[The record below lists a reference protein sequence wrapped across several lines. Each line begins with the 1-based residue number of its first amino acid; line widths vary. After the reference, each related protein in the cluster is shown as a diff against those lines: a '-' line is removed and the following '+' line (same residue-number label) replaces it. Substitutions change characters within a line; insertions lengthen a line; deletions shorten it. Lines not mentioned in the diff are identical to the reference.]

1 MSDVETART
10 GLEHA
15 HHTSQHK
22 AGGHT
27 ADALTRNTSLLI
39 GALAAALAL
48 GEMQER
54 SSQTE
59 YLTEHIAISD
69 DWAFFGFKGTRARVA
84 DQSALVLRALPQ
96 TADTQKAIADTEA
109 YAQRQR
115 EGDASGE
122 GTRQIEARIHE
133 RTHLRDEALHHYERW
148 EAVNGVLQIA
158 VVLAS
163 VAIVTGLPLLAWS
176 GAVLGGLAVL
186 FGVLVR
192 AGLV

>member
-1 MSDVETART
+1 MSDVETAR
-10 GLEHA
+10 GSLEHA
-15 HHTSQHK
+15 HHTTEHPGNK
-22 AGGHT
+22 LA
-27 ADALTRNTSLLI
+27 RNTSLLI

-84 DQSALVLRALPQ
+84 EQSALILRALPQ
-96 TADTQKAIADTEA
+96 TPDTQKAIADTDA
-109 YAQRQR
+109 YARRQR

-122 GTRQIEARIHE
+122 GVGQIEARIHQRE
-133 RTHLRDEALHHYERW
+133 AKRDDALHRYERW

-176 GAVLGGLAVL
+176 GGVLGGLAVL
-186 FGVLVR
+186 FGLLVR
-192 AGLV
+192 AGFV